1 MAKGADKKKKKTK
14 DEKEKDK
21 DKDKDKDK
29 IKLKRGK
36 SGDLTEE
43 TGLGLEVEV
52 PVLVAQS
59 EENLVCQVMPEQP
72 EEEPVPESLD
82 TSPEATL
89 IYYEEPIL
97 TKLIVTS
104 YEGETVRGLYE
115 GVGIAR
121 FQGGHVY
128 EGVFSEGLMHGRGT
142 YVWANGIK
150 YEGDF
155 SMNIPTGHGTYTWT
169 DGSTYVGDV
178 QDGIRH
184 GQGTFMSADRSVSY
198 TGDWYYGKRHGKG
211 TIYYNEEG
219 SSWYQ
224 GDWVNNVREG
234 WGIRRYKSGNV
245 YEGEWKNF
253 TRHGEGTM
261 SWISTNEEYTGQWE
275 NGIQHGF
282 GTHNW
287 FLKRMS
293 ATQYPLRNQY
303 IGQFVKGLRQGHGKF
318 FYASGS
324 MYIGE
329 WLANKK
335 HGSGTFVFKNGRTY
349 EGEFLEDCM
358 AEFPNFSIDGMNT
371 PDLSTIRTQSPIETG
386 SVKKSES
393 ESVIQSVLQH
403 NVELNIESLLEKI
416 PVEDREHETFQVKYA
431 ILRHF
436 TQLKRIY
443 RFYSSLGH
451 QESLDN
457 TFLLSQL
464 QFWRFLK
471 DCKFHHYGLSLA
483 NMDRILHEQFT
494 IVEDTHSPFDTLLL
508 EKFLSCI
515 VILAYHIYHKE
526 HEGRHPILE
535 ACFSKLMTDNLIPY
549 ACTVNGSLFQQQ
561 ESTTIVLGYINKC
574 WEVYRTYC
582 KQNRRPPNT
591 SIMTMRHFLWM
602 IKDLNLLSN
611 CLTAT
616 CIVQILSQDN
626 PAVSDGT
633 YNNMDIEMVFLEF
646 LEALLSCI
654 EVYVTKRMLENSEA
668 SSAKSSGVNITLLTT
683 TTSAQLKQEPL
694 DLQVSVQE
702 QVSPEPNGRGLKSLT
717 KKRGEANGGSSRKSE
732 RKKNKA
738 SASSAEKSSKS
749 SAHHDQIKSAALSKP
764 SQKEEELS
772 RNVSPLLHPVV
783 SLAPSGDTLNE
794 INEHGKTEVLLQMP
808 RPVEALEEKVL
819 TAKVP
824 GLKPV
829 VKSGSEL
836 EFWLSQICFFFMKR
850 LFPAFEHAK
859 VLKLEAKRDM
869 VRKNEL
875 ARQARMES
883 EGRARSKGT
892 TVKCSSGNEL
902 PLNVENTVSLSDEE
916 DKISAPTHKDIF
928 SAAPTK
934 KSNAVK
940 KKKRTM

>member
-14 DEKEKDK
+14 DEKEKE
-21 DKDKDKDK
+21 KDKDK

-43 TGLGLEVEV
+43 TGLEVEV
-52 PVLVAQS
+52 PVPAAQS
-59 EENLVCQVMPEQP
+59 EENLVCQVMTEQP

-89 IYYEEPIL
+89 IYYEEPVL

-184 GQGTFMSADRSVSY
+184 GQGTFMSADRSISY

-234 WGIRRYKSGNV
+234 WGTRRYKSGNV

-275 NGIQHGF
+275 NGIQ
-282 GTHNW
+282 
-287 FLKRMS
+287 
-293 ATQYPLRNQY
+293 
-303 IGQFVKGLRQGHGKF
+303 
-318 FYASGS
+318 
-324 MYIGE
+324 
-329 WLANKK
+329 
-335 HGSGTFVFKNGRTY
+335 GTFVFKNGRTY
-349 EGEFLEDCM
+349 EGEFLEDRM

-371 PDLSTIRTQSPIETG
+371 PDLSTIRTQSPVETG

-393 ESVIQSVLQH
+393 NGVIQSVLQH
-403 NVELNIESLLEKI
+403 NVELNIESLLENI
-416 PVEDREHETFQVKYA
+416 PVKDREHETFQVKYA

-451 QESLDN
+451 QESPDN

-494 IVEDTHSPFDTLLL
+494 VAEDTHSPFDTLLL

-611 CLTAT
+611 RLTAT
-616 CIVQILSQDN
+616 CIVEILSQDN

-646 LEALLSCI
+646 LEALLSCT

-668 SSAKSSGVNITLLTT
+668 SSTKSSGVNITLLTT

-702 QVSPEPNGRGLKSLT
+702 HVSPEPNGHGLKSLT
-717 KKRGEANGGSSRKSE
+717 KKRGEANGGSSKKSE
-732 RKKNKA
+732 RKKNKP

-772 RNVSPLLHPVV
+772 RNVSPLLHPVA
-783 SLAPSGDTLNE
+783 SSAPSGDTLSE
-794 INEHGKTEVLLQMP
+794 ISEHGKTEVQLQVP
-808 RPVEALEEKVL
+808 RPVESLEEKVL
-819 TAKVP
+819 TVKVP

-850 LFPAFEHAK
+850 LFPAFEHAE

-875 ARQARMES
+875 AHQARMES

-892 TVKCSSGNEL
+892 AVKCSSGNEL

-940 KKKRTM
+940 KKKRAM

>member
-1 MAKGADKKKKKTK
+1 MAKGAEGKKKKRK
-14 DEKEKDK
+14 DEKEKD
-21 DKDKDKDK
+21 
-29 IKLKRGK
+29 KLKRGK

-52 PVLVAQS
+52 PGAVAVAQS
-59 EENLVCQVMPEQP
+59 EENLVCRVMPEQP
-72 EEEPVPESLD
+72 EEEAAPESLD
-82 TSPEATL
+82 ASPEATL
-89 IYYEEPIL
+89 TYYEEPVL

-142 YVWANGIK
+142 YVWANGTK

-155 SMNIPTGHGTYTWT
+155 SMNVPTGHGTYTWT

-184 GQGTFMSADRSVSY
+184 GQGTFMSADRSISY

-282 GTHNW
+282 GSHNW
-287 FLKRMS
+287 FLKRVS
-293 ATQYPLRNQY
+293 RTQYPLRNQY
-303 IGQFVKGLRQGHGKF
+303 VGQFVKGLRQGHGKF
-318 FYASGS
+318 FYASGA

-329 WLANKK
+329 WLENKK
-335 HGSGTFVFKNGRTY
+335 HGSGTFVFKNGRTF

-358 AEFPNFSIDGMNT
+358 AEFPNFTIDGMNT

-386 SVKKSES
+386 NVKKSGS
-393 ESVIQSVLQH
+393 KGVIQSVLQH

-416 PVEDREHETFQVKYA
+416 PVEDREYETLQLKCAV
-431 ILRHF
+431 LRHF
-436 TQLKRIY
+436 TQLKRVY

-451 QESLDN
+451 REPLDN
-457 TFLLSQL
+457 TFLLNQL

-471 DCKFHHYGLSLA
+471 DCRFHHYGLSLA

-494 IVEDTHSPFDTLLL
+494 IVQDTHSPFDTLLL
-508 EKFLSCI
+508 GKFLSYI

-561 ESTTIVLGYINKC
+561 ESTTIALGYINKC

-582 KQNRRPPNT
+582 EQNHKPPNT

-602 IKDLNLLSN
+602 IKDLNLLSKR
-611 CLTAT
+611 LTAT
-616 CIVQILSQDN
+616 RIVEILSQDN

-633 YNNMDIEMVFLEF
+633 YNNMDVEMVFLEF
-646 LEALLSCI
+646 LEALLSCA
-654 EVYVTKRMLENSEA
+654 EVYVTKRMLESSEPSSTNSD
-668 SSAKSSGVNITLLTT
+668 SVNITLLTT
-683 TTSAQLKQEPL
+683 TASAQLKQEPL

-702 QVSPEPNGRGLKSLT
+702 HVSPEPNGRGMKSLT

-749 SAHHDQIKSAALSKP
+749 SAHHDQNKSAALSKTI
-764 SQKEEELS
+764 QKEEELS
-772 RNVSPLLHPVV
+772 RNLSPLLHPVD
-783 SLAPSGDTLNE
+783 SLAPSGDSRSE
-794 INEHGKTEVLLQMP
+794 ISEHGKAAEVLLQVS
-808 RPVEALEEKVL
+808 RPEEALEEKVL
-819 TAKVP
+819 TVKVP
-824 GLKPV
+824 SPKPV

-850 LFPAFEHAK
+850 LFPAFEHAE
-859 VLKLEAKRDM
+859 VLKLEAKKDM
-869 VRKNEL
+869 VRENEL
-875 ARQARMES
+875 AHQARMEA
-883 EGRARSKGT
+883 EARARSKGT
-892 TVKCSSGNEL
+892 AVKCSTKNEL
-902 PLNVENTVSLSDEE
+902 PLNVENTGSLSDEE
-916 DKISAPTHKDIF
+916 DKISAPTRKDVF
-928 SAAPTK
+928 SAMPTK
-934 KSNAVK
+934 KSSAVK
-940 KKKRTM
+940 KKKRTI